1 MLNYK
6 AEWNSKVI
14 IKIGRFDPS
23 SQICSCCGYRN
34 HNLKLSDR
42 SWICPNC
49 NSKLDRDINASINIR
64 DFGFNQYLIV
74 PQELRDFKP
83 LERKALAKK
92 GRKKFLSE
100 TDLNELGKKMT
111 HLESEAREALASS

>member
-1 MLNYK
+1 MNNNK
-6 AEWNSKVI
+6 NP
-14 IKIGRFDPS
+14 R
-23 SQICSCCGYRN
+23 
-34 HNLKLSDR
+34 
-42 SWICPNC
+42 ICPNC
-49 NSKLDRDINASINIR
+49 NSKLDRDVNASINIR

-100 TDLNELGKKMT
+100 PDLSELGKR
-111 HLESEAREALASS
+111 HLT